1 MLKLNTETTAT
12 TKRKQ
17 SVDKN
22 PKKTKTTTKTNI
34 ATNGQR
40 VAAPTTSRRLRSLEF
55 DPSKFL
61 SMADNDNPAKVYR
74 KKQIIFQQGD
84 LADSVYFIRSGRVK
98 LTVVSN
104 RGKEAVVALLEPG
117 HFFGEGA
124 LASQPVRISSAT
136 ALTQCSIVRVD
147 KAKMHALLRR
157 EPEYS
162 QRFIQYLLSRNIRT
176 EEDLVDQLFNSS
188 EKRLARLLLQLAH
201 YGKDNKPE
209 PVVPNISQET
219 LALMIGT
226 TRSRV
231 SQFMNKF
238 RRLGMIDYN
247 GSLYVNQSLLSS
259 ILQDN

>member
-1 MLKLNTETTAT
+1 MSKGRSKSLSKARQTTPA
-12 TKRKQ
+12 
-17 SVDKN
+17 
-22 PKKTKTTTKTNI
+22 KTKIKTK
-34 ATNGQR
+34 AKAKR
-40 VAAPTTSRRLRSLEF
+40 VQARAVEPRLTEPGFDPNF
-55 DPSKFL
+55 DPSL
-61 SMADNDNPAKVYR
+61 YLLMAGDDHTTRVYR
-74 KKQIIFQQGD
+74 RKQIIFQQGD
-84 LADSVYFIRSGRVK
+84 LADSVFFIREGKVK
-98 LTVVSN
+98 ITVVSG
-104 RGKEAVVALLEPG
+104 RGKEAVVALMDAG

-124 LASQPVRISSAT
+124 LASQPVRMAT
-136 ALTQCSIVRVD
+136 ATAMDRTTIVRVD
-147 KAKMHALLRR
+147 KKKMHALLRQ

-162 QRFIQYLLSRNIRT
+162 ERFIQYLLTRNIQI

-209 PVVPNISQET
+209 PIVPGISQET

-259 ILQDN
+259 VLRDS

>member
-1 MLKLNTETTAT
+1 MLKLDKETTAT

-17 SVDKN
+17 FVDKN
-22 PKKTKTTTKTNI
+22 PNKTKKTKTSTTN
-34 ATNGQR
+34 AQG
-40 VAAPTTSRRLRSLEF
+40 VALPAPGKRLRSLEF

-98 LTVVSN
+98 LTVVSG